1 MIKLALSFYVIVP
14 DSTLLAIFMLKHK
27 FMFVIKNYKIVYINF
42 APNLSKCKLGAKNEY
57 KLLHLLFKNSCL

>member
-42 APNLSKCKLGAKNEY
+42 APNLSKCKLGAKNE
-57 KLLHLLFKNSCL
+57 